1 MSENDRPP
9 PRRLRHVTLPRLARD
24 ERLRSLDD
32 RIGEM
37 MRAAEQS
44 GELRAAKSWGKPL
57 DLGDGY
63 DETPAELRLG
73 YKILKEAGCA
83 PAEVQL
89 FNEAAALRRQL
100 QQFEAGSAEAERV
113 RRQLLDVEATLCLRL
128 ESIAR
133 NRGT

>member
-9 PRRLRHVTLPRLARD
+9 PKRLKHVTLPRLARD
-24 ERLRSLDD
+24 ERVRSLDD

-37 MRAAEQS
+37 MRAAEES

-57 DLGDGY
+57 DLADGY

-73 YKILKEAGCA
+73 YKILKDAGCA

-100 QQFEAGSAEAERV
+100 REFEAASPEAERV
-113 RRQLLDVEATLCLRL
+113 RRQLRDVEATLCLRL
-128 ESIAR
+128 DGLAR
-133 NRGT
+133 SRKA

>member
-1 MSENDRPP
+1 MSHDSSSRPP
-9 PRRLRHVTLPRLARD
+9 GRLRHVTLPRLARD
-24 ERLRSLDD
+24 EHVRSLDE
-32 RIGEM
+32 RIGDM
-37 MRAAEQS
+37 VRAAEQS

-57 DLGDGY
+57 ELEDGY

-73 YKILKEAGCA
+73 YKILKDAGCA

-100 QQFEAGSAEAERV
+100 EHCPPGSAEAGRV

-128 ESIAR
+128 EAMVR
-133 NRGT
+133 RRG